1 MKKLNILYWTSTG
14 LFALFMGMTGIQNL
28 LVTQGSID
36 LITTDLKYPL
46 YIIPFLGVA
55 KVLGVIGI
63 LVPVPPRLKEWAYAG
78 LFFDLVGAMYSGIAD
93 NGFDPMM
100 LTMIVPFGIMGL
112 SYGAY
117 HRRLQMKTQGI
128 GVGS

>member
-1 MKKLNILYWTSTG
+1 MKKLNILYWVSTG
-14 LFALFMGMTGIQNL
+14 FTALFMGASGVQNA

-36 LITTDLKYPL
+36 LITNDLHYPE

-55 KVLGVIGI
+55 KVLGSAGI
-63 LVPVPPRLKEWAYAG
+63 LLPVGARLREWAYAG
-78 LFFDLVGAMYSGIAD
+78 LFFDFIGAMYSGVAD

-100 LTMIVPFGIMGL
+100 LTLLVPFAMMGL

-117 HRRLQMKTQGI
+117 HRRLELEAQSK
-128 GVGS
+128 